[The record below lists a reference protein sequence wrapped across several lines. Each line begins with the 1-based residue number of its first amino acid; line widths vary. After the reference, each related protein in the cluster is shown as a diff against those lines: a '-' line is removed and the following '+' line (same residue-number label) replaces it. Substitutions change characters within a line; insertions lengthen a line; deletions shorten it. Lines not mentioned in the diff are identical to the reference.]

1 MQSHPQSRP
10 CSAQPDSVHWR
21 TSSLHRPSS
30 LYGNGLGNGPRLG
43 SGRLGPEDVLVTP
56 TGADME
62 LVNGA
67 DSDQITPTYL
77 LDANGYNVRVG
88 PFPKTGEQV
97 PVPQVLRCPTM
108 TPRRAP
114 RAPWKAQDVS
124 HIMAPAVCI
133 SNPSN
138 GTHNCRPGWRTC
150 LGSTPSGSV
159 PLYACAC
166 PKPPGRTK
174 KAQVRLASPSE
185 RRGGFGTCG
194 WTGAGRPRIRPTAC
208 SRRRHAGTSP
218 RCTC

>member
-88 PFPKTGEQV
+88 PFPKDRRTGASSAS
-97 PVPQVLRCPTM
+97 PTM
-108 TPRRAP
+108 PYFDTTTSASSPVEGP
-114 RAPWKAQDVS
+114 GCES

-133 SNPSN
+133 LNPSN

-166 PKPPGRTK
+166 PKPPSRTK
-174 KAQVRLASPSE
+174 KAQVQLVSYE
-185 RRGGFGTCG
+185 RRVPC
-194 WTGAGRPRIRPTAC
+194 WP
-208 SRRRHAGTSP
+208 HK
-218 RCTC
+218 

>member
-56 TGADME
+56 AGADME

-88 PFPKTGEQV
+88 PYPKTGEQV

-166 PKPPGRTK
+166 PKILRAAP
-174 KAQVRLASPSE
+174 
-185 RRGGFGTCG
+185 
-194 WTGAGRPRIRPTAC
+194 
-208 SRRRHAGTSP
+208 RRRKLFRTSDP
-218 RCTC
+218 LSK

>member
-88 PFPKTGEQV
+88 PFPKDRRTGASSAS
-97 PVPQVLRCPTM
+97 PTM
-108 TPRRAP
+108 LYNDTTTSASSPVEGP
-114 RAPWKAQDVS
+114 GCES
-124 HIMAPAVCI
+124 HHGA
-133 SNPSN
+133 
-138 GTHNCRPGWRTC
+138 RC
-150 LGSTPSGSV
+150 LHLEPI
-159 PLYACAC
+159 
-166 PKPPGRTK
+166 
-174 KAQVRLASPSE
+174 Q
-185 RRGGFGTCG
+185 
-194 WTGAGRPRIRPTAC
+194 
-208 SRRRHAGTSP
+208 RHP
-218 RCTC
+218 